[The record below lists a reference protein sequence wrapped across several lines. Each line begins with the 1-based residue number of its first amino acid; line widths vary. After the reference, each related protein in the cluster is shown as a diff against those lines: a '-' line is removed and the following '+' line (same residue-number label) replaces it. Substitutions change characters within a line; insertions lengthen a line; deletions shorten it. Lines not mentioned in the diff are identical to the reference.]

1 MKNKIIPLAATY
13 LIVILFVI
21 CVLVV
26 ITEDRDA
33 PKILFGD
40 EEIEYVEGE
49 DTKVLLSNVS
59 AVDEEEGDVTFTI
72 AIESIRVLSSGRKAS
87 VIYVARDSK
96 NNIVKVSRI
105 IKYQILEEN
114 VIPEEISEVID
125 ATTEVK
131 AEIINP
137 DGSIQNP
144 EDQEVEQIEPIDVIQ
159 EEETVQGPLI
169 STGDPIIK
177 LNTHSVT
184 ITAGDYFN
192 IMNYVEEAV
201 DDEDDV
207 WRRILIKGDYSSKIP
222 GEYSIRFSIT
232 DRDGNRSNVETLTLI
247 VE

>member
-1 MKNKIIPLAATY
+1 MKNKIIPLAAMY
-13 LIVILFVI
+13 LIIILFVI
-21 CVLVV
+21 CVLAV

-72 AIESIRVLSSGRKAS
+72 TIESIRVLSSGRKAN
-87 VIYVARDSK
+87 VVYVARDSK

-105 IKYQILEEN
+105 IKYQGLEEN
-114 VIPEEISEVID
+114 IIPEEISEEID
-125 ATTEVK
+125 ITTEVK
-131 AEIINP
+131 EETIEP
-137 DGSIQNP
+137 EGSIQNP
-144 EDQEVEQIEPIDVIQ
+144 EDQEVAQIEPTDVIQ
-159 EEETVQGPLI
+159 EEETDEGPLI

-192 IMNYVEEAV
+192 IMNYIEDAV
-201 DDEDDV
+201 DDEDDA
-207 WRRILIKGDYSSKIP
+207 WRRIYINGDYSSEIP

-232 DRDGNRSNVETLTLI
+232 DSDGNTSNVERLTLI